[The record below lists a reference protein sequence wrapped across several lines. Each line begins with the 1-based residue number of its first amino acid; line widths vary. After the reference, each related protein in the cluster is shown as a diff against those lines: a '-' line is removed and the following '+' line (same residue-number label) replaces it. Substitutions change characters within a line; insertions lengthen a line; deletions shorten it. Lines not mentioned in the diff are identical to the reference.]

1 MTQQILQ
8 INFKFHVSGDAFREA
23 AAPVAEPIAA
33 VPGLLWKVWLLNEA
47 DQEAGGIYLFEDD
60 ASLAAYLDGE
70 IVAAIVGTP
79 IFSDFDV
86 KQFAVMSDVS
96 EITRAP
102 LSRRSRS
109 SWAARRTARR
119 RSRGD
124 ACSRTPSS

>member
-8 INFKFHVSGDAFREA
+8 INFKFHLAGDAYREA
-23 AAPVAEPIAA
+23 VAPVAEPIAA
-33 VPGLLWKVWLLNEA
+33 VPGLYDPVGGLDEA

-102 LSRRSRS
+102 LSKTV
-109 SWAARRTARR
+109 A
-119 RSRGD
+119 G
-124 ACSRTPSS
+124 